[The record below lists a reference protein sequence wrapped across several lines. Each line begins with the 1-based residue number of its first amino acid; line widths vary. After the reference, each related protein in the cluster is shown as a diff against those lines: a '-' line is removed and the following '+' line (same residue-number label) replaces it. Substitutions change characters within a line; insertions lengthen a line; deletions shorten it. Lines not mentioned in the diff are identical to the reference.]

1 VLNNPDFRSPRSP
14 DGVNWAS
21 PVALQPANE
30 LAADGD
36 ATRPSELDYDDRETH
51 EHGQVNQHS
60 PAHGLM
66 SELVLTA
73 MVVMGVA
80 LTTLAALYTAGA
92 FRPSVHHPLPASPA
106 ASQTPGH

>member
-1 VLNNPDFRSPRSP
+1 M
-14 DGVNWAS
+14 NWAS

-36 ATRPSELDYDDRETH
+36 ATRPSELDYDERETH
-51 EHGQVNQHS
+51 EHGQSHQHP

-66 SELVLTA
+66 SELVLTT
-73 MVVMGVA
+73 MVVLGVA

-92 FRPSVHHPLPASPA
+92 FRPPVHQQLPASPA
-106 ASQTPGH
+106 LTQSPAH